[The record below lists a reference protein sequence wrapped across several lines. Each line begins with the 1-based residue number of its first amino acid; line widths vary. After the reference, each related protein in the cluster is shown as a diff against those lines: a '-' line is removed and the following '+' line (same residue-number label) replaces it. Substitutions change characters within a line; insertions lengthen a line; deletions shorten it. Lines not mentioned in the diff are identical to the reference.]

1 VEISSIG
8 HAHFF
13 GWGEHSG
20 PAQLTEFVLSVTPS
34 AKKLNQNREDDMRVN
49 CSKVLGS
56 LAAGLFFM
64 SAGAIAAEPPKEMK
78 LYVFSS
84 GALNLD
90 KSIIQNGA
98 SGTVQIP
105 VGFFLIRH
113 PKGDVLFDCGNNDKI
128 ITNPDYWGPFVKA
141 LDPGRS
147 PDIAIDAQLSKI
159 NVKPSDI
166 KYVVL
171 GHFHVDH
178 AGNIGKFLDST
189 FVYQRDEIRNAFW
202 PAPGY
207 ATFFITDDFSMLRN
221 SVGGG
226 MPSKYKS
233 IELDGDLDLFGDNSV
248 YIHRSISHTPGSQIM
263 VVRLP
268 KTGTVVLTSDAV
280 YLKENLDKNI
290 LPSIGSVFDPV
301 GMLDAYAWVKRV
313 RDVEGADIIYA
324 HDPDTFKAHK
334 HSPEY
339 YE

>member
-1 VEISSIG
+1 MPVG
-8 HAHFF
+8 
-13 GWGEHSG
+13 
-20 PAQLTEFVLSVTPS
+20 L
-34 AKKLNQNREDDMRVN
+34 AK
-49 CSKVLGS
+49 SLGA
-56 LAAGLFFM
+56 L
-64 SAGAIAAEPPKEMK
+64 AIAAGVMGTTAAIAADPPKDMK
-78 LYVFSS
+78 LYVFTS
-84 GALNLD
+84 GGLTLD
-90 KSIIQNGA
+90 KSIIQNGS
-98 SGTVQIP
+98 SGKVTIP

-128 ITNPDYWGPFVKA
+128 ITDPDYWGPFVKA

-147 PDIAIDAQLSKI
+147 PDIAIDAQLGKI

-178 AGNIGKFLDST
+178 AGNVGKFLDST
-189 FVYQRDEIRNAFW
+189 FVYQRSEIKNAFW

-207 ATFFITDDFSMLRN
+207 ATFFITKDFEMFRN
-221 SVGGG
+221 GVGGG
-226 MPSKYKS
+226 MPNKVKA
-233 IELDGDLDLFGDNSV
+233 IELEGDLDLFGDHSV
-248 YIHRSISHTPGSQIM
+248 YIHASSSHTPGSQIL

-280 YLKENLDKNI
+280 YLQENLDKNI
-290 LPSIGSVFDPV
+290 LPSIGSVYDPV

-324 HDPDTFKAHK
+324 HDPDVFKAHK

>member
-1 VEISSIG
+1 
-8 HAHFF
+8 
-13 GWGEHSG
+13 
-20 PAQLTEFVLSVTPS
+20 
-34 AKKLNQNREDDMRVN
+34 MRDR
-49 CSKVLGS
+49 CSKIRGLKILSS
-56 LAAGLFFM
+56 LAAGLFLM
-64 SAGAIAAEPPKEMK
+64 SAGAVAAEPPKEMK

-90 KSIIQNGA
+90 KSIIQNGS
-98 SGTVQIP
+98 SGKVQIP

-113 PKGDVLFDCGNNDKI
+113 PKGDVLFDCGNNDRI
-128 ITNPDYWGPFVKA
+128 ITDPDYWGPFVKA

-147 PDIAIDAQLSKI
+147 PDVAIDAQLGKI

-189 FVYQRDEIRNAFW
+189 FVFQRDEIKNAFW

-207 ATFFITDDFSMLRN
+207 ATFFISDDFAMLRN

-226 MPSKYKS
+226 MPSKYKT
-233 IELDGDLDLFGDNSV
+233 IELEGDLDLFGDNSV
-248 YIHRSISHTPGSQIM
+248 YIHRAVSHTPGSQIM

-280 YLKENLDKNI
+280 YLQENLDKNI
-290 LPSIGSVFDPV
+290 LPSIGSVYDPV
-301 GMLDAYAWVKRV
+301 GMLDAYAWVRRV

-334 HSPEY
+334 HSPEF

>member
-1 VEISSIG
+1 MR
-8 HAHFF
+8 FF
-13 GWGEHSG
+13 IERPRAGSAL
-20 PAQLTEFVLSVTPS
+20 PPEFMVRLRRS
-34 AKKLNQNREDDMRVN
+34 AKKLHLEREGDMRVN
-49 CSKVLGS
+49 YAKVLGT
-56 LAAGLFFM
+56 LGVGLFLM
-64 SAGAIAAEPPKEMK
+64 SAGAMAAEPPKEMK

-90 KSIIQNGA
+90 KSIIQNGS
-98 SGTVQIP
+98 SGKVQIP

-128 ITNPDYWGPFVKA
+128 ITDPDYWGPFVKA

-159 NVKPSDI
+159 NVKPADI

-207 ATFFITDDFSMLRN
+207 ATFFISQDFAMLRN
-221 SVGGG
+221 GVGGG
-226 MPSKYKS
+226 MPSKYKT

-248 YIHRSISHTPGSQIM
+248 YIHRSVSHTPGSQIM

-268 KTGTVVLTSDAV
+268 
-280 YLKENLDKNI
+280 
-290 LPSIGSVFDPV
+290 
-301 GMLDAYAWVKRV
+301 
-313 RDVEGADIIYA
+313 
-324 HDPDTFKAHK
+324 
-334 HSPEY
+334 
-339 YE
+339 

>member
-1 VEISSIG
+1 
-8 HAHFF
+8 
-13 GWGEHSG
+13 
-20 PAQLTEFVLSVTPS
+20 
-34 AKKLNQNREDDMRVN
+34 MRVLGA
-49 CSKVLGS
+49 KVLGS

-64 SAGAIAAEPPKEMK
+64 SAAALAAEPPKEMK

-90 KSIIQNGA
+90 KSIIQNGS
-98 SGTVQIP
+98 SGKVQIP

-113 PKGDVLFDCGNNDKI
+113 PKGDVLFDCGNNDRI
-128 ITNPDYWGPFVKA
+128 IKEPDYWGPFVKA

-147 PDIAIDAQLSKI
+147 PDIAIDAQLAKI

-189 FVYQRDEIRNAFW
+189 FVFQRDEIKNAFW

-207 ATFFITDDFSMLRN
+207 ATFFISDDFSMLRN
-221 SVGGG
+221 SIGGG
-226 MPSKYKS
+226 MPSKYKT

-248 YIHRSISHTPGSQIM
+248 YIHRTVSHTPGSQM
-263 VVRLP
+263 VVVRLP
-268 KTGTVVLTSDAV
+268 KTGSVVLTSDAV
-280 YLKENLDKNI
+280 YLQENLDKNI
-290 LPSIGSVFDPV
+290 LPSIGSVYDPV

-313 RDVEGADIIYA
+313 RDTEGADIIYA

-334 HSPEY
+334 HSPEF

>member
-1 VEISSIG
+1 MLLRC
-8 HAHFF
+8 ARF
-13 GWGEHSG
+13 
-20 PAQLTEFVLSVTPS
+20 
-34 AKKLNQNREDDMRVN
+34 
-49 CSKVLGS
+49 LGS
-56 LAAGLFFM
+56 LTVGLLLTAA
-64 SAGAIAAEPPKEMK
+64 SAVAAEPPKEMK

-84 GALNLD
+84 GALSLD

-98 SGTVQIP
+98 SGKITIP

-147 PDIAIDAQLSKI
+147 PDIAIDVQLSKI
-159 NVKPSDI
+159 NVKPADI

-189 FVYQRDEIRNAFW
+189 FVYQRDEIRNGFW

-207 ATFFITDDFSMLRN
+207 ATFFITDDFAMLRN

-226 MPSKYKS
+226 MPSKYKT

-248 YIHRSISHTPGSQIM
+248 YIHRAVSHTPGSQIV

-268 KTGTVVLTSDAV
+268 KTGTVVLTSDAI
-280 YLKENLDKNI
+280 YLQENLDKNDRPTAQNMLVVFR
-290 LPSIGSVFDPV
+290 LPPGPV
-301 GMLDAYAWVKRV
+301 CKVAVVDLKANRDATALARKAADESARNFKCDTDKLMVVGQHGRTTEMLFPK
-313 RDVEGADIIYA
+313 E
-324 HDPDTFKAHK
+324 
-334 HSPEY
+334 
-339 YE
+339 